1 MKNAF
6 PFITILAAFTSL
18 AAVSGIHD
26 EPPQV
31 DPAILCQEVTEE
43 VNRAQAE
50 GIISQAEA
58 NQIIYNCF
66 SRL

>member
-6 PFITILAAFTSL
+6 PFLTILAMFTSL

-26 EPPQV
+26 PEEIS
-31 DPAILCQEVTEE
+31 PAILCQEVTVE
-43 VNRAQAE
+43 VERAAAQ

-58 NQIIYNCF
+58 NQIISNCY

>member
-6 PFITILAAFTSL
+6 PFLTVLAMFTGL
-18 AAVSGIHD
+18 AAVSGIH
-26 EPPQV
+26 EQEEIS
-31 DPAILCQEVTEE
+31 PAILCEEVTVE
-43 VNRAQAE
+43 VNRAQAQ

-58 NQIIYNCF
+58 DQLISNCY